1 MHIYAPISGI
11 FTEITRGLFVGQWLS
26 SGQRLFAIKGNNGFK
41 VTAYLSEED
50 VSRIEKG
57 GSCFFKLV
65 HREFEN
71 YVCLLREIGSSSES
85 RIDEKML
92 AGLYGGNISANYIQ
106 EDLVPNQAV
115 YKLTADIRSKKLKIN
130 YKTKGLIQ
138 INAKRKNM
146 IDRFWRWFVAIII
159 REGGM

>member
-1 MHIYAPISGI
+1 
-11 FTEITRGLFVGQWLS
+11 
-26 SGQRLFAIKGNNGFK
+26 
-41 VTAYLSEED
+41 
-50 VSRIEKG
+50 
-57 GSCFFKLV
+57 
-65 HREFEN
+65 
-71 YVCLLREIGSSSES
+71 LREIGSSSER
-85 RIDEKML
+85 RIEEKTL

-138 INAKRKNM
+138 INAERRNM